1 MTILVILFLLGIT
14 AVYAVFFLLFKI
26 IWMILKKSSN
36 KWPLIL
42 AGVATVLLGTVTA
55 LSAYYG
61 VKKIIKPFNPIIAA
75 AQTPEPV
82 YGEKAFNSPEY
93 GTELTVYD
101 GMTFSDW
108 MHFGEIDLTVGI
120 DTNAF
125 KKDAAG
131 KTFQSVTYAGIVRQ
145 RDVDENPFDD
155 FDEVQGDLLR
165 RRQLEIHSSEKTLI
179 NGREALLVSGTA
191 YSNQGNALPF
201 WLSVVPTDNHQVYY
215 VIAGTVDQA
224 DNDTNQLLAKKIV
237 TSFRLT
243 K

>member
-1 MTILVILFLLGIT
+1 MTILVLLALLGVV
-14 AVYAVFFLLFKI
+14 AVYAVFFLIFKV
-26 IWMILKKSSN
+26 IWMILKKNSN

-42 AGVATVLLGTVTA
+42 AGAATVLLGAVTA

-61 VKKIIKPFNPIIAA
+61 VKKIIKPFKPIIAA

-82 YGEKAFNSPEY
+82 YGEKVFNSPEY

-108 MHFGEIDLTVGI
+108 IQLGDVDVTVGI

-131 KTFQSVTYAGIVRQ
+131 KTFQSATYAGIVRQ
-145 RDVDENPFDD
+145 RDVDENPFND

-165 RRQLEIHSSEKTLI
+165 RRQLEIHSSEKTVI

-191 YSNQGNALPF
+191 YSNQGNSLPF
-201 WLSVVPTDNHQVYY
+201 WLSVVPTDNNQVYY

>member
-120 DTNAF
+120 DTNAL
-125 KKDAAG
+125 KKMPPGKPFSRLPMRVSYAKEMWTRIRLMILTRYRGTFCAAANW
-131 KTFQSVTYAGIVRQ
+131 KFTPR
-145 RDVDENPFDD
+145 
-155 FDEVQGDLLR
+155 
-165 RRQLEIHSSEKTLI
+165 K
-179 NGREALLVSGTA
+179 
-191 YSNQGNALPF
+191 
-201 WLSVVPTDNHQVYY
+201 
-215 VIAGTVDQA
+215 
-224 DNDTNQLLAKKIV
+224 
-237 TSFRLT
+237 RL
-243 K
+243 